1 MNVITSLLILCV
13 GVFIYFEPA
22 KWLLNSW
29 IVNPFYKHG
38 FMVLLASIIIAIFKV
53 FKSKVIYKETNQWR
67 YWILGSATLFIIGY
81 IFNFYYFKTIPIF
94 LTVLGIAYLFSNHI
108 PTRDLR
114 FAILFPIIAVPLPF
128 LSDLTSFLQFFMAN
142 LATSILQFLN
152 YEIITEGATIYLP
165 NATFV
170 IGAPSSG
177 IQSII
182 ALLTLMIPVVH
193 FTNTSFRKKA
203 LLYSLIIPI
212 AMLGNLLRILTLFFV
227 AIYFGEA
234 VAADFWHDL
243 GSILFFILT
252 FTILFVLWI
261 ITIKGIR
268 PVHAKP
274 TV

>member
-1 MNVITSLLILCV
+1 MKAIISFLILCV
-13 GVFIYFEPA
+13 GVFVYHEPSQ
-22 KWLLNSW
+22 WLIESW
-29 IVNPFYKHG
+29 ITHPFYKHG
-38 FMVLLASIIIAIFKV
+38 FMVLFASVGMAIYN
-53 FKSKVIYKETNQWR
+53 IYHSTKNYTEKNKWI
-67 YWILGSATLFIIGY
+67 YWILGSVVLYGIGY
-81 IFNFYYFKTIPIF
+81 VLNFYYFKTIPIF
-94 LTVLGIAYLFSNHI
+94 LTALGITYLFNNKI
-108 PTRDLR
+108 PAHNLR
-114 FAILFPIIAVPLPF
+114 FAILFPIIAVPFPF
-128 LSDLTSFLQFFMAN
+128 LSDLTAFLQFFMAD

-182 ALLTLMIPVVH
+182 ALLTLMIPVVY
-193 FTNTSFRKKA
+193 FTNTSTKRKV

-212 AMLGNLLRILTLFFV
+212 AMIGNLLRILTLFFV

-252 FTILFVLWI
+252 FTILFIFWLL
-261 ITIKGIR
+261 TIKGMR
-268 PVHAKP
+268 QPHAKP
-274 TV
+274 TL